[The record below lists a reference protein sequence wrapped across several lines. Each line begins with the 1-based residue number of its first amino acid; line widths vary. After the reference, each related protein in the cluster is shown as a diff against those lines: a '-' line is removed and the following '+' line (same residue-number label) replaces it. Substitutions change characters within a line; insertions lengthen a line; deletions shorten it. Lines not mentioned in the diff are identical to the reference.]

1 MSGRKNGSFRAAD
14 GINFSHIRKNVF
26 ALHINNYIAFVRAV
40 QEKNAEAV
48 YFSVGE
54 NKNTPALYARERD
67 RIILFLARKADG
79 LPFGRKD
86 ELISV

>member
-14 GINFSHIRKNVF
+14 GINLSHIRKNVF
-26 ALHINNYIAFVRAV
+26 ALHINNYIAFVQAV

-54 NKNTPALYARERD
+54 NETPRAHARGFFCFKISASLD
-67 RIILFLARKADG
+67 FARH
-79 LPFGRKD
+79 
-86 ELISV
+86 